1 MRKITYYLIIAIGW
15 FIIVNGCKTNPFNNK
30 ADDQNNSFTD
40 QKRTYLV
47 KTIYFDPEKIFTV
60 EEVANDPYWF
70 MEYPL
75 EIEFENYR
83 PDVPINRLTGRVKLS
98 TLGWTKIDTN
108 HTATNSFKVRTIG
121 KLGPVES
128 IDFGSLD
135 ITEQNMKGLY
145 YNAGPELD
153 YYGINFTAV
162 RK

>member
-1 MRKITYYLIIAIGW
+1 MRKITYYLILAVVW
-15 FIIVNGCKTNPFNNK
+15 FLIVEGCISNPFNNK
-30 ADDQNNSFTD
+30 TDDQNNSFTD

-47 KTIYFDPEKIFTV
+47 KTINSNT
-60 EEVANDPYWF
+60 EEIITIGVDNVPREF

-98 TLGWTKIDTN
+98 TLGWRKIST
-108 HTATNSFKVRTIG
+108 TTTEPTIFIVKTIG

-128 IDFGSLD
+128 IIFGFLD
-135 ITEQNMKGLY
+135 ITEQNMKGVY
-145 YNAGPELD
+145 CNMGPEFD
-153 YYGINFTAV
+153 GCPINFTAV